1 MPELRPDVVIVD
13 PMHPPRRNTALVKQE
28 MRQLSAIVG
37 ADEDADELMRIAL
50 SSARERVVLKWPLRA
65 KPLLDTPKPS
75 HQFAGKTVRYE
86 VFLTAL
92 KPHVK

>member
-1 MPELRPDVVIVD
+1 
-13 PMHPPRRNTALVKQE
+13 
-28 MRQLSAIVG
+28 
-37 ADEDADELMRIAL
+37 MRIAL

-65 KPLLDTPKPS
+65 KPLLDSPKPS

-92 KPHVK
+92 KPHLK